1 MKLKKLKAAL
11 TLIALAAIGT
21 GASAANVVDWGVLG
35 PVTDVAY
42 VTYHTDGPIDDVY
55 TFSIGNWSDIPTYAE
70 EFEARSVSMENA
82 QFTLYSGTYG
92 AADAKMVGTPF
103 SFTNTATE
111 TVFKSLAAGD
121 YYFEI
126 TGTSAMAGSAYDFE
140 ASANESGPPSAVPEP
155 TNMALLLAGVG
166 LIGFVARR
174 RSPR

>member
-1 MKLKKLKAAL
+1 MKLKAILTSLAL
-11 TLIALAAIGT
+11 VAIGT

-55 TFSIGNWSDIPTYAE
+55 TFSIGNWSDVPTYAE

-92 AADAKMVGTPF
+92 DPGATMVGTPF
-103 SFTNTATE
+103 PFTNTATL
-111 TVFKSLAAGD
+111 TTYTSLASGN

-140 ASANESGPPSAVPEP
+140 ASANESGPPSDVPEP

-174 RSPR
+174 RGAR